1 MEIITNVVEFV
12 KELVTLDGKDIWIV
26 DGSHIISILINA
38 NLVSEIILF
47 IHPIILGNG
56 TPLFKDIEQQ
66 VTLKLLD
73 SNTFES
79 GLIQMHYA
87 L

>member
-38 NLVSEIILF
+38 NLVSEIILS
-47 IHPIILGNG
+47 IYPIILGNG
-56 TPLFKDIEQQ
+56 IPLFKDIE
-66 VTLKLLD
+66 
-73 SNTFES
+73 
-79 GLIQMHYA
+79 
-87 L
+87 